1 MKNLVIVESPAKS
14 KTIEKYLGKDYKVVS
29 SVGHIRDL
37 ATRGKEGLGV
47 DVEHNFEPTY
57 VISKEKKDVVTSL
70 KKDVA
75 KAQTVYLATDPD
87 REGEAISWH
96 LAPSRLMSITERKF
110 SMSTQAR
117 LCSPRSTTKAL
128 WSVAHAVA
136 RALVASAR
144 CRYSRAVATFFPPRP
159 FISATRSKT
168 TIGALAAK
176 SRLKTTST
184 FKFPTLFSTSRN
196 MNVPL

>member
-96 LAPSRLMSITERKF
+96 LKEALNIKDDEVESYLNNLQDILNFADVVNKAPIEGLEG
-110 SMSTQAR
+110 
-117 LCSPRSTTKAL
+117 
-128 WSVAHAVA
+128 
-136 RALVASAR
+136 
-144 CRYSRAVATFFPPRP
+144 
-159 FISATRSKT
+159 
-168 TIGALAAK
+168 TIGA
-176 SRLKTTST
+176 
-184 FKFPTLFSTSRN
+184 N
-196 MNVPL
+196 ENYNVFRKDEIKVFDNHEALLQNAPEQER

>member
-70 KKDVA
+70 KKD
-75 KAQTVYLATDPD
+75 
-87 REGEAISWH
+87 
-96 LAPSRLMSITERKF
+96 
-110 SMSTQAR
+110 
-117 LCSPRSTTKAL
+117 
-128 WSVAHAVA
+128 
-136 RALVASAR
+136 AS
-144 CRYSRAVATFFPPRP
+144 S
-159 FISATRSKT
+159 S
-168 TIGALAAK
+168 
-176 SRLKTTST
+176 
-184 FKFPTLFSTSRN
+184 
-196 MNVPL
+196 

>member
-96 LAPSRLMSITERKF
+96 LAQVLDLPVENTNRIVFNQNSCHQSSGK
-110 SMSTQAR
+110 
-117 LCSPRSTTKAL
+117 PKN
-128 WSVAHAVA
+128 H
-136 RALVASAR
+136 
-144 CRYSRAVATFFPPRP
+144 RYESGQIPGNQKNT
-159 FISATRSKT
+159 
-168 TIGALAAK
+168 GQNYWL
-176 SRLKTTST
+176 
-184 FKFPTLFSTSRN
+184 
-196 MNVPL
+196 